1 MRLKK
6 FKHFYTDHECSMYSE
21 DIIFFLVS
29 LYSQQKI
36 RTNFELL
43 AKQS

>member
-1 MRLKK
+1 
-6 FKHFYTDHECSMYSE
+6 MYSE

-36 RTNFELL
+36 RTSFELL